1 MQKQAI
7 HSPKNSNPPLLAHW
21 RFTNEQ
27 WREFL
32 YYEKLDSEHRTF
44 VDLRTILTFGVAG
57 LGIISIIA
65 ATKGGLPAFLIVLA
79 LGVLFFGFCFGIHRL
94 VRMDTER
101 KLNSMTGEVQI
112 TTRNVYVNG
121 GLFFDWGKGWG
132 LAHIEKNYLYIG
144 EEKMLLLN
152 FSCRR
157 WMYVG
162 NSRDEIKKYC
172 MVPVE
177 LGKESEADA
186 VIKELTET
194 WSQKFPLRVEE
205 NNK

>member
-1 MQKQAI
+1 MQKKAI
-7 HSPKNSNPPLLAHW
+7 LTPKNSNPPLLAHW

-101 KLNSMTGEVQI
+101 KLNSMTGEVKI

-132 LAHIEKNYLYIG
+132 LPHIEKNYLYIG

-152 FSCRR
+152 FSCNGSVQVR
-157 WMYVG
+157 G
-162 NSRDEIKKYC
+162 SRHPTEKNCI
-172 MVPVE
+172 VPVE
-177 LGKESEADA
+177 LGKESEADI

-194 WSQKFPLRVEE
+194 WSQKAQSSVRES
-205 NNK
+205 K